1 MFNDLNNVSE
11 FVSMNVSVLKITDEI
26 NLIKNR
32 INFLCSDSSLCE
44 DKISKEID
52 SLELRLFEL
61 EKFRNSS
68 ITEMNKIIREG
79 NPSIVC

>member
-26 NLIKNR
+26 NLIKSR
-32 INFLCSDSSLCE
+32 INFLCSDSGLCE
-44 DKISKEID
+44 DQISSEID

-79 NPSIVC
+79 NPGIVC